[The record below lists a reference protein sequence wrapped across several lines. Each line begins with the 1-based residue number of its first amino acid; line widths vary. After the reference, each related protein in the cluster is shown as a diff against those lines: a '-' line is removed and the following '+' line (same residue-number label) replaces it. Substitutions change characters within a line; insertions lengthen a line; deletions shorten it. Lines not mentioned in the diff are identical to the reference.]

1 MTYSIKFVGTEFVR
15 LRIDGN
21 LNAATVPDLEPMLA
35 RLVARQPWAVELELS
50 RLRLIDTIGVGA
62 LIRFYKRLRMSG
74 CHFTVTGLHDQPLT
88 VFRLLRLDERLGDI
102 DLDPY
107 WS

>member
-21 LNAATVPDLEPMLA
+21 LDATIAAELEPTLA
-35 RLVARQPWAVELELS
+35 RLVAREPWQVYLDLS
-50 RLRLIDTIGVGA
+50 RLRMIDTVGVGA
-62 LIRFYKRLRMSG
+62 LIRFYKRLRMGG
-74 CHFTVTGLHDQPLT
+74 CHLSVSGLHDQPLS
-88 VFRLLRLDERLGDI
+88 VFRLLRLDERLGDF
-102 DLDPY
+102 DPEPR